1 MLPSGSWNTLEDD
14 SPVSWKEPVSLVA
27 PAVEVAPV
35 SLIADGIRPSNTP
48 FLIRDFG
55 DFVSHHD
62 L

>member
-1 MLPSGSWNTLEDD
+1 M
-14 SPVSWKEPVSLVA
+14 SLVA